1 MRSFLFRIDCRGA
14 HEYNPCARGRDV
26 VSVLVVATRAS
37 RSKFDV
43 VATVNETRTSPVA
56 GLSVAVHEISSPR
69 WNSRCLPG
77 ISGDLHAE
85 HSRRGDRACLHV
97 FFTGSAR
104 DVDFAIAQVENCPG
118 RVNDSKL
125 LLDRLAVDQER
136 LGWLLFELSSST
148 TEQPGRPLESPHSPN
163 IKLLQ
168 SDLIPISILELTER
182 FRINQLS
189 LSLSRGRWE
198 FDRWSEPVLQEWQ
211 GYPRGTELSMW
222 LEPTSNATELTNTLA
237 GIFCGSLN
245 RLSLSQNAPIELS
258 KSLPINNHNQSFYHG
273 LLPIEQPCTENLSPL
288 FKLLPCGSH
297 AGLSTL
303 IDPHRLF
310 EGNWNSIRDHLS
322 KLNLEIEIETVLDQ
336 VRKTTKRD
344 WDLSSIFGKPIQRK
358 CGLTS
363 YCFTS
368 PNRNEMASES
378 QFKYPEIYSPVPVNV
393 KRIYGDMVK
402 VEDIGISIELNVD
415 EIGHTNEVVI
425 EKTIKPSIQ
434 RQRSSS
440 IKLRLKIPKS
450 ELEPSKKT
458 MKMEINERFQIDQT
472 QVTRSFL
479 QLCWEC
485 RVSRKD
491 GLTQPLSIIKKTA
504 IKFLTGYH
512 FTLTRTTPIDNKVPD
527 SLKQTLPVPDITKL
541 DHNAIRAANRWI
553 LTFGLINFDLDEG
566 PDFDN
571 CYPPSQMSNIAFSSF
586 PDCAKS
592 GSLIFSWRI
601 PGSSSSSTSTTTT
614 SLNGTESGPKSSSI
628 RSLWIQRDPTVLRG
642 YNQRSLVL
650 ITHLVDYVGP
660 LYASQGA
667 KSIDQA
673 FKHTH
678 MVNYHLYPH
687 DHPII
692 LTLPDPT
699 PGSNL
704 ELNFMGQDHKFIIP
718 LLNQAQIL
726 DPKVNYPLAIQPK
739 TNTNTSNAGGSTT
752 IPKPNSSSST
762 KSEITE
768 YHVLAS
774 NPTTYLS
781 YILFGSNPTLTT
793 TTTLLS
799 SSPSGSN
806 PSGLSNSHHSSS
818 STSTLSISSLWL
830 LWEILILAEPLVVF
844 GNTPDIVS
852 DTVLHLKNLIRPI
865 PFHANWRPYIT
876 IHDPDFGLLFGKN
889 KARAV
894 GLIGATNPIIL
905 TSTHAWP
912 NVLSLSQQGASFNHQ
927 IGLLTDRKRVLHKNK
942 SVVKQLLTCLER
954 KDYHNADI
962 VISRHFSVLTEQFL
976 QPLQRY
982 FTTLLPTELEYKG
995 TDMEPQRTGS
1005 FNSEQFLKSLKE
1017 HTTALEFRSRLM
1029 AGFTATSISVPGFY
1043 TAFLRSP
1050 NFSAWLNRQ
1059 LLLGNAAV
1067 QNRFHANN
1075 NNHNSSRPNSKSLTL
1090 NQLAPVNTTS
1100 THNPSSSSSEPLH
1113 HVIKKLQIQLS
1124 KRSTSSG
1131 LSPTTPSS
1139 TTNPFNNTNPQP
1151 QQQQSQRKKEG
1162 NNNGAGKSSH
1172 RMGSKNRRSPSDGS
1186 TSMMTSSVDE
1196 EKKQKMGMIFH
1207 GLKKSRTISGAGS
1220 STGNPRVRRSS
1231 STISNASSSL
1241 SSSLSNLSSSH
1252 PHPHPQTQI
1261 RNTLSSSNPPQINS
1275 RIMINYKKRTMSRL
1289 KNERMMNN

>member
-1 MRSFLFRIDCRGA
+1 MEIKFKYEKDLLLYTEYFSDANRGFDLNPALVIVPDHHPSSSNRSFA
-14 HEYNPCARGRDV
+14 
-26 VSVLVVATRAS
+26 
-37 RSKFDV
+37 
-43 VATVNETRTSPVA
+43 
-56 GLSVAVHEISSPR
+56 
-69 WNSRCLPG
+69 NSRRYWTNAAL
-77 ISGDLHAE
+77 IDLATPDFSMPYNVIIVTSTAS
-85 HSRRGDRACLHV
+85 SRR
-97 FFTGSAR
+97 
-104 DVDFAIAQVENCPG
+104 QP
-118 RVNDSKL
+118 
-125 LLDRLAVDQER
+125 
-136 LGWLLFELSSST
+136 LSFSQDIT
-148 TEQPGRPLESPHSPN
+148 
-163 IKLLQ
+163 
-168 SDLIPISILELTER
+168 
-182 FRINQLS
+182 S
-189 LSLSRGRWE
+189 LSL
-198 FDRWSEPVLQEWQ
+198 EPL
-211 GYPRGTELSMW
+211 
-222 LEPTSNATELTNTLA
+222 
-237 GIFCGSLN
+237 
-245 RLSLSQNAPIELS
+245 
-258 KSLPINNHNQSFYHG
+258 
-273 LLPIEQPCTENLSPL
+273 
-288 FKLLPCGSH
+288 
-297 AGLSTL
+297 
-303 IDPHRLF
+303 
-310 EGNWNSIRDHLS
+310 
-322 KLNLEIEIETVLDQ
+322 
-336 VRKTTKRD
+336 
-344 WDLSSIFGKPIQRK
+344 
-358 CGLTS
+358 
-363 YCFTS
+363 
-368 PNRNEMASES
+368 
-378 QFKYPEIYSPVPVNV
+378 
-393 KRIYGDMVK
+393 
-402 VEDIGISIELNVD
+402 
-415 EIGHTNEVVI
+415 
-425 EKTIKPSIQ
+425 
-434 RQRSSS
+434 
-440 IKLRLKIPKS
+440 
-450 ELEPSKKT
+450 
-458 MKMEINERFQIDQT
+458 
-472 QVTRSFL
+472 
-479 QLCWEC
+479 
-485 RVSRKD
+485 
-491 GLTQPLSIIKKTA
+491 
-504 IKFLTGYH
+504 
-512 FTLTRTTPIDNKVPD
+512 PIDNKVPD

-541 DHNAIRAANRWI
+541 DHNAIRAANH
-553 LTFGLINFDLDEG
+553 
-566 PDFDN
+566 FDN
-571 CYPPSQMSNIAFSSF
+571 CYPPLEDSWFIIIININNY
-586 PDCAKS
+586 
-592 GSLIFSWRI
+592 
-601 PGSSSSSTSTTTT
+601 T
-614 SLNGTESGPKSSSI
+614 SLNGTEIADQNPPQFDLCGYVYFV
-628 RSLWIQRDPTVLRG
+628 QERDPTVLRG

-650 ITHLVDYVGP
+650 ITHLVDYVGLFSTLISRLGP

-673 FKHTH
+673 FH
-678 MVNYHLYPH
+678 N
-687 DHPII
+687 I
-692 LTLPDPT
+692 LTWPDPT

-726 DPKVNYPLAIQPK
+726 DPKVNYPLAIQSK

-852 DTVLHLKNLIRPI
+852 DTVLHLKNLIRPTL
-865 PFHANWRPYIT
+865 YIT

-982 FTTLLPTELEYKG
+982 FTTLLPTELERERKTKRYKG

-1075 NNHNSSRPNSKSLTL
+1075 NNHNSSRPNSKSSTL

-1100 THNPSSSSSEPLH
+1100 THNPSSSSSEPYIMLS
-1113 HVIKKLQIQLS
+1113 KNFKFKFLS

-1139 TTNPFNNTNPQP
+1139 TTNPFNNTNHHP

-1162 NNNGAGKSSH
+1162 NSNGAGKSTH
-1172 RMGSKNRRSPSDGS
+1172 RMASKNRRSPSDGS
-1186 TSMMTSSVDE
+1186 TSMMNPVDE

-1275 RIMINYKKRTMSRL
+1275 RISWTSSSSFSNFSQSPRAALPHIITNDDDHEEDEDEDETIKLDPSLLINPSLLPSSSSLFFDGSIKTNTERRRRRKRRDW
-1289 KNERMMNN
+1289 

>member
-1 MRSFLFRIDCRGA
+1 MDSLN
-14 HEYNPCARGRDV
+14 H
-26 VSVLVVATRAS
+26 SAS
-37 RSKFDV
+37 
-43 VATVNETRTSPVA
+43 
-56 GLSVAVHEISSPR
+56 
-69 WNSRCLPG
+69 
-77 ISGDLHAE
+77 
-85 HSRRGDRACLHV
+85 SRR
-97 FFTGSAR
+97 
-104 DVDFAIAQVENCPG
+104 QP
-118 RVNDSKL
+118 
-125 LLDRLAVDQER
+125 
-136 LGWLLFELSSST
+136 LSFSQDIT
-148 TEQPGRPLESPHSPN
+148 
-163 IKLLQ
+163 
-168 SDLIPISILELTER
+168 
-182 FRINQLS
+182 S
-189 LSLSRGRWE
+189 LSL
-198 FDRWSEPVLQEWQ
+198 
-211 GYPRGTELSMW
+211 
-222 LEPTSNATELTNTLA
+222 
-237 GIFCGSLN
+237 
-245 RLSLSQNAPIELS
+245 
-258 KSLPINNHNQSFYHG
+258 
-273 LLPIEQPCTENLSPL
+273 
-288 FKLLPCGSH
+288 
-297 AGLSTL
+297 
-303 IDPHRLF
+303 
-310 EGNWNSIRDHLS
+310 
-322 KLNLEIEIETVLDQ
+322 
-336 VRKTTKRD
+336 
-344 WDLSSIFGKPIQRK
+344 
-358 CGLTS
+358 
-363 YCFTS
+363 
-368 PNRNEMASES
+368 
-378 QFKYPEIYSPVPVNV
+378 
-393 KRIYGDMVK
+393 
-402 VEDIGISIELNVD
+402 
-415 EIGHTNEVVI
+415 
-425 EKTIKPSIQ
+425 
-434 RQRSSS
+434 
-440 IKLRLKIPKS
+440 
-450 ELEPSKKT
+450 EPS
-458 MKMEINERFQIDQT
+458 
-472 QVTRSFL
+472 
-479 QLCWEC
+479 
-485 RVSRKD
+485 
-491 GLTQPLSIIKKTA
+491 
-504 IKFLTGYH
+504 
-512 FTLTRTTPIDNKVPD
+512 PIDNKVPD

-571 CYPPSQMSNIAFSSF
+571 CYPPVQFSSNQMSNIAFSSF

-601 PGSSSSSTSTTTT
+601 PGSSSSSTTT
-614 SLNGTESGPKSSSI
+614 SLNGTEIADQNPPQFDLCGYVYFV
-628 RSLWIQRDPTVLRG
+628 QERDPTVLRG

-650 ITHLVDYVGP
+650 ITHLVDYVGLFSTLISRLGP

-673 FKHTH
+673 FQ
-678 MVNYHLYPH
+678 N
-687 DHPII
+687 I
-692 LTLPDPT
+692 LTWPDPT

-726 DPKVNYPLAIQPK
+726 DPKVNYPLAIQSK
-739 TNTNTSNAGGSTT
+739 TNTNTSNVGGSTIT
-752 IPKPNSSSST
+752 PKPNSSSST

-806 PSGLSNSHHSSS
+806 PSGLSNTHSSS

-1075 NNHNSSRPNSKSLTL
+1075 NNHNSSRPNSKSSTL

-1113 HVIKKLQIQLS
+1113 HVIKKFQIQLS

-1139 TTNPFNNTNPQP
+1139 TTNPFNNINPQP

-1275 RIMINYKKRTMSRL
+1275 RISWTSSSSFSNFSQSPRAALPHIITNDDDHEEDEDEDETIKLDPSLLINPSLLPSSSSSSSSTVQSRQIQRGGEEEKEEIGDLLLRSDIVIPPPRIHSLIDPMINSSPSSPLSPISILHHPPSPPHSSSSSRL
-1289 KNERMMNN
+1289 PSSSSRHPS